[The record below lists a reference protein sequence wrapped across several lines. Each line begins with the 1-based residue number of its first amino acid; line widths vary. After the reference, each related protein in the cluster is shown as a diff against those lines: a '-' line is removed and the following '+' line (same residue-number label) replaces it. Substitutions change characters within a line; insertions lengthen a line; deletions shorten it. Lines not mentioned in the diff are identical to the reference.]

1 MLASRID
8 MPATLPESVNITHP
22 DILTDIHREYIRAG
36 ADYIYANTF
45 GVNGHKLR
53 GSDYTV
59 DQLIGAAIQNAK
71 AAIATEGRNDVKVA
85 LDLGPLGEM
94 LEPMGT
100 LTFDGAYELFRE
112 SVIAGERHGA
122 DLVVFETF
130 SDLLELKAG
139 LLAARENT
147 SLPVFCTMTFTES
160 GKTFAG
166 VSVASAA
173 VALTALGA
181 SAVGINC
188 SLGPVQIYPMI
199 QEMARYTD
207 LPLIVKANAGLPK
220 DGAAV
225 YDIGPEVFAEM
236 APKFVEAGTRYIG
249 GCCGTTPAYI
259 AAIHGAVEGLSLPP
273 ARTVPTSVCSAR
285 ETVTLERTRV
295 VGEQI
300 NPSGKDAFADA
311 LRAGNTDCVLDLVF
325 AQENADILDVN
336 ISLPELDEPA
346 VMAETVRLIQ
356 DVCHKPLQI
365 DTANP
370 AAMEAGLRACNGRPI
385 LNSVTGEEEKLH
397 AMLPLAKKYGAVV
410 VGLTMDESGL
420 PDTAERR
427 LEIAR
432 KIVERAETFGIRR
445 RDVVIDCLS
454 LPVAVYPDQA
464 LETLKAVALVR
475 RELGVRTMLGI
486 SNVSFGMPD
495 RERINAAFLTMALAA
510 GLDLPILNPEC
521 EQVMAA
527 LDCALLLRG
536 DEEGMLRFL
545 HR

>member
-1 MLASRID
+1 M
-8 MPATLPESVNITHP
+8 
-22 DILTDIHREYIRAG
+22 
-36 ADYIYANTF
+36 
-45 GVNGHKLR
+45 
-53 GSDYTV
+53 
-59 DQLIGAAIQNAK
+59 
-71 AAIATEGRNDVKVA
+71 
-85 LDLGPLGEM
+85 
-94 LEPMGT
+94 
-100 LTFDGAYELFRE
+100 
-112 SVIAGERHGA
+112 
-122 DLVVFETF
+122 
-130 SDLLELKAG
+130 
-139 LLAARENT
+139 
-147 SLPVFCTMTFTES
+147 
-160 GKTFAG
+160 
-166 VSVASAA
+166 
-173 VALTALGA
+173 
-181 SAVGINC
+181 
-188 SLGPVQIYPMI
+188 
-199 QEMARYTD
+199 
-207 LPLIVKANAGLPK
+207 
-220 DGAAV
+220 
-225 YDIGPEVFAEM
+225 
-236 APKFVEAGTRYIG
+236 
-249 GCCGTTPAYI
+249 
-259 AAIHGAVEGLSLPP
+259 
-273 ARTVPTSVCSAR
+273 
-285 ETVTLERTRV
+285 
-295 VGEQI
+295 
-300 NPSGKDAFADA
+300 
-311 LRAGNTDCVLDLVF
+311 
-325 AQENADILDVN
+325 N

-510 GLDLPILNPEC
+510 GLDLPILTPEC